1 VVLSSRC
8 WLDGNDALFV
18 RDFACCRVEDCGH
31 NGEGDTMRR
40 KITIDADDL
49 TLVIAMIVS
58 AVAISLALI

>member
-1 VVLSSRC
+1 MMRC
-8 WLDGNDALFV
+8 SCA
-18 RDFACCRVEDCGH
+18 EDYGH

-40 KITIDADDL
+40 KIGIDADDL